1 MKIKKQYTD
10 QERFEAVKKY
20 KLSGMSIR
28 GFALANGYNR
38 ETLRDWVNAYKHL
51 EGSFIRID
59 NINEDSSII
68 DDKDVKMNLLKR
80 EQIIKKSN
88 HFSRFDHSIVVI
100 ETNNIKLTTSLEQAI
115 EILERFYDRL

>member
-1 MKIKKQYTD
+1 MKKKSQYTD
-10 QERFEAVKKY
+10 QERFDAVKKY

-28 GFALANGYNR
+28 AFAIENGYNR
-38 ETLRDWVNAYKHL
+38 ETLRDWVNAYNHL

-59 NINEDSSII
+59 NINEGVSVI
-68 DDKDVKMNLLKR
+68 DDKNVRMNLLKP

>member
-1 MKIKKQYTD
+1 MNKKKHYTD
-10 QERFEAVKKY
+10 QERFDAVKKY

-59 NINEDSSII
+59 NINKDESII
-68 DDKDVKMNLLKR
+68 DEKDIRMNLLKPD
-80 EQIIKKSN
+80 QIIKKST
-88 HFSRFDHSIVVI
+88 HFSRFDHSVVVI
-100 ETNNIKLTTSLEQAI
+100 DANNIKITTSLSQAL
-115 EILERFYDRL
+115 EILERIYERL